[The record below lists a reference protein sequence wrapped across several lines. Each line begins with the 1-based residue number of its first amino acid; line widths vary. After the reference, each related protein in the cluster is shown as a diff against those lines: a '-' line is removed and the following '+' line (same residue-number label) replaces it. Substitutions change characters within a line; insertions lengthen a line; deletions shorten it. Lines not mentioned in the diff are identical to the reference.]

1 MIAAL
6 VLSAAVVCQDIP
18 FRWTP
23 GQIEVQV
30 SVNHGPPAWFILD
43 SGAERSIVR
52 DDFGTNGRGVTLQ
65 IGGVTLANQDV
76 MVMPLDNFKAQHRD
90 IRGLIGYDFFASR
103 AVTIDYA
110 KKIVSACN
118 AARPPLGAVMLPLTF
133 AGRLPVV
140 PVALTLADG
149 RELRLQAMIDTGAS
163 QLMIVRHSF
172 ASAHGVDG
180 KAAAAAPSLFGPA
193 SMKTVAARNI
203 RIGPFT
209 IETPSV
215 KLFATGDTT
224 ETDALIGNALLQRFR
239 VTFDYPRRR
248 LLLSAASPPR

>member
-6 VLSAAVVCQDIP
+6 LLSAAMCQDIP

-52 DDFGTNGRGVTLQ
+52 DDLGTNGRAVTLQ
-65 IGGVTLANQDV
+65 IGGVTLPNQDV

-90 IRGLIGYDFFASR
+90 IRGVVGYDFFASR

-110 KKIVSACN
+110 KKIVSACDT
-118 AARPPLGAVMLPLTF
+118 ARPSLGTIMLPLTF

-149 RELRLQAMIDTGAS
+149 RELRLRAMVDTGAS
-163 QLMIVRHSF
+163 QLMIVRHPF

-180 KAAAAAPSLFGPA
+180 KATTAAPSLYGPQ
-193 SMKTVAARNI
+193 SMKAVAARNI

-215 KLFATGDTT
+215 QLFAAGSTT